1 MTLRAVVLAVASSLV
16 SALMLGTLA
25 TARADEGFST
35 LSTDEVSKLLGEQDV
50 RVFDANG
57 PDVYEKAH
65 LPGAVLV
72 DRKNL
77 ERMLPTDRSTRLIFY
92 CKNPH

>member
-1 MTLRAVVLAVASSLV
+1 MI
-16 SALMLGTLA
+16 
-25 TARADEGFST
+25 
-35 LSTDEVSKLLGEQDV
+35 STDEVDKLLGAQDV
-50 RVFDANG
+50 RVYDANN
-57 PDVYEKAH
+57 PDVYEKGH

-77 ERMLPTDRSTRLIFY
+77 EEMLPSDKATRLIFY

>member
-1 MTLRAVVLAVASSLV
+1 MSYHAALLTCAGATLTALV
-16 SALMLGTLA
+16 SFSPGTL
-25 TARADEGFST
+25 RADEGFSMV
-35 LSTDEVSKLLGEQDV
+35 STGEVAKQLGASGV
-50 RVFDANG
+50 YLFDANG
-57 PDVYEKAH
+57 PDVYAEGH

-77 ERMLPTDRSTRLIFY
+77 ERQLPTDKSADLIFY

>member
-1 MTLRAVVLAVASSLV
+1 MNIRAALVACAGATLTALAFFAPGPL
-16 SALMLGTLA
+16 
-25 TARADEGFST
+25 RADEGFSMV
-35 LSTDEVSKLLGEQDV
+35 STGEVEKELGASGV
-50 RVFDANG
+50 YLFDANG
-57 PDVYEKAH
+57 PDVYAEGH

-77 ERMLPTDRSTRLIFY
+77 ERQLPSDQAAYLIFY